1 MQRSTGWIAG
11 IALTAALTL
20 TIHTLFASHSY
31 PRRQKTQAELN
42 QLNAQN
48 NQLRDKIGLLQA
60 RIRAH
65 RTRNDVKARAIRDEL
80 NYVESNDVIL
90 DFRAK

>member
-1 MQRSTGWIAG
+1 MLRSTGWIAG
-11 IALTAALTL
+11 IALTASLIL
-20 TIHTLFASHSY
+20 TIHTLFAPHSY
-31 PRRQKTQAELN
+31 PRRQKTQAELD

-48 NQLRDKIGLLQA
+48 EQLKERIDLLRA

-65 RTRNDVKARAIRDEL
+65 RSRKDVQARAIRDEL
-80 NYVESNDVIL
+80 NYVEPNDVIL